1 MTRSEAIKAFFFKSV
16 LPVIVALILYCIF
29 KSACMKNG
37 EVDYVWLWIL
47 CGLPFGLHR
56 MCLRIVPGGGS
67 LGGGI
72 ALFTLNF
79 IIGGVIGGFVLAM
92 AAYCG
97 GVVCAAD
104 GVPADRW
111 MIFSR
116 HGNMENCRSCRWK
129 SHSQPDGKRQVFS
142 HKPAN
147 SFPTASQ
154 SWQFTHIPTTPTAAA
169 IHPFLFNPNEKI
181 LWKFLF
187 NGGTICTPVQ
197 ITEPC

>member
-16 LPVIVALILYCIF
+16 LPVTMALILYCIF
-29 KSACMKNG
+29 KSACVKNG
-37 EVDYVWLWIL
+37 ELDYVWLWIL

-56 MCLRIVPGGGS
+56 MCLWIVPGGGT
-67 LGGGI
+67 LGGGV
-72 ALFTLNF
+72 ALFALNF
-79 IIGGVIGGFVLAM
+79 IIGGVIG
-92 AAYCG
+92 G

-104 GVPADRW
+104 GVPANCW
-111 MIFSR
+111 MIFLR

-129 SHSQPDGKRQVFS
+129 RHSQPDGKRQAFS
-142 HKPAN
+142 HKSAN

-169 IHPFLFNPNEKI
+169 IHPFLSNPNEKI

-197 ITEPC
+197 TTEPC

>member
-37 EVDYVWLWIL
+37 ELDYVWLWIL

-56 MCLRIVPGGGS
+56 MCLWIVPGGGS
-67 LGGGI
+67 LGGRDRPVC
-72 ALFTLNF
+72 AELHYRRRDRRFRP
-79 IIGGVIGGFVLAM
+79 GV
-92 AAYCG
+92 AADCS

-104 GVPADRW
+104 GVPADCW
-111 MIFSR
+111 MIFLR

-129 SHSQPDGKRQVFS
+129 SHSQPDGKRQAFS
-142 HKPAN
+142 HRSAN

-154 SWQFTHIPTTPTAAA
+154 SWQFTHIPITPTTA
-169 IHPFLFNPNEKI
+169 
-181 LWKFLF
+181 KFDSLIEIE
-187 NGGTICTPVQ
+187 TLSC
-197 ITEPC
+197 